1 MTKKLTYQ
9 QLEQKVQKLEKKLS
23 VLENIK
29 DKNNFGVDN
38 NHFFQICENS
48 KNAIVLLKTNN
59 NGQSFFV
66 SYFNK
71 KAETLEKAKRK
82 NLLGK
87 DITEVFPSI
96 KTSGFLEALK
106 HVYKSGKPE
115 EFPAIIY
122 ENNKVIQWRH
132 NYIYKL
138 SNNEL
143 VSIYLDETDKKNKE
157 FELKEHREKLQLAME
172 AANYFSFEIN
182 LKLLK
187 ITTSKDVYEHLGF
200 KPKEISLLMKKAGN
214 LVHPEDYKSLSKFLL
229 TYPKNTPLEFDTEF
243 RIKNKNGKWLWFM
256 AVGKNIEWDS
266 NGNPLRILGLLK
278 NVQKEKEAQLKLIES
293 EEKFKSLATLLPE
306 VIFETDIHGN
316 LTFVNLK
323 AYEIFEYTPE
333 DFKKGLNAL
342 QMIAPNDL
350 PRARQN
356 INKVLEKENIKGIEY
371 TAITKNGKKFPILVY
386 SNTIRRNNEAIGL
399 RGIIVDISEH
409 QKILDQ
415 LRRSEENFHQL
426 ADNINDAFWLRSLD
440 QKIVYT
446 NPACENIVGKN
457 FKKVFEDIKDYENWI
472 HPNDKERIIKQR
484 TENLK
489 SPDKIHFYEHR
500 IVRPN
505 GEIRWVWIR
514 TFPVYNSK
522 GELYRRAGIA
532 SDITTQKQLLEE
544 LTLAK
549 EKAEESDRL
558 KSAFLAN
565 MSHEIRTPMNG
576 ILGFSELL
584 RDPFISDEEK
594 ETYIKIINSNGIQLL
609 NLIDD
614 IIDVAKIEAGQLKIK
629 KNFAPI
635 NPIMD
640 EIYLLFKQEQARLN
654 KKNIA
659 FILEKEEDN
668 LQIYTDIIRFKQI
681 IINLLSN
688 AFKFTEKGFIK
699 LGYQVIKQN
708 GTGFYRFFIA
718 DSGIGIPQDFK
729 TIIFERFA
737 QIKTKVNKTQQGTGL
752 GLSISKG
759 LTELLGGE
767 IWYESSNE
775 GTTFY
780 FTIPILEESD
790 VEKNNPF
797 ETENEV
803 LMEKW
808 TNLKILIVE
817 DDEDNLEFLRRL
829 LQKNGAAVEVAL
841 TGEEAIECIQKDA
854 NINIVLMDIRL
865 PHMDGFE
872 TTQKIKALN
881 PDIPVIAQ
889 TAYALYNDREICL
902 KNGCDDYLAKPLNKD
917 ILFKK
922 INHYIYKQKY

>member
-1 MTKKLTYQ
+1 MTKKLSYQ
-9 QLEQKVQKLEKKLS
+9 QLEQKVYNLEKKIS
-23 VLENIK
+23 ALENSK

-38 NHFFQICENS
+38 DHFLHICENS
-48 KNAIVLLKTNN
+48 KNAIALLETNN
-59 NGQSFFV
+59 HGKSFFI

-71 KAETLEKAKRK
+71 KAETLEKVKRK
-82 NLLGK
+82 NVLGK
-87 DITEVFPSI
+87 DITDVFPSV

-106 HVYKSGKPE
+106 RVYKLGKPE

-187 ITTSKDVYEHLGF
+187 ITTSKDVYEHLGY
-200 KPKEISLLMKKAGN
+200 KPKEITLLMKKTGS
-214 LVHPEDYKSLSKFLL
+214 LVHPEDYKSIIKFLL
-229 TYPKNTPLEFDTEF
+229 TYPKDKPLEFNTEF
-243 RIKNKNGKWLWFM
+243 RIKNKNRKWLWFM

-266 NGNPLRILGLLK
+266 DGNPFRILGLLK
-278 NVQKEKEAQLKLIES
+278 NIQKEKEEKLKLIES

-306 VIFETDIHGN
+306 VVFETDIKGN

-323 AYEIFEYTPE
+323 AYEIFDYTPD
-333 DFKKGLNAL
+333 DFKNGLNAL
-342 QMIAPNDL
+342 QMIAPEDL
-350 PRARQN
+350 
-356 INKVLEKENIKGIEY
+356 NKAKENIKKVLNKENTKGIEY

-409 QKILDQ
+409 QKILEQ
-415 LRRSEENFHQL
+415 LKRSEENFHQL

-446 NPACENIVGKN
+446 NPACEKIVGKN

-472 HPNDKERIIKQR
+472 HPDDKERIIKQR
-484 TENLK
+484 YENLK

-514 TFPVYNSK
+514 TFPVYNPE

-584 RDPFISDEEK
+584 RDPFISEKEK
-594 ETYIKIINSNGIQLL
+594 ETYIKIINSNGKQLL

-614 IIDVAKIEAGQLKIK
+614 IIDVAKIEVGQLKIK
-629 KNFAPI
+629 KNLSPI
-635 NPIMD
+635 NPILD
-640 EIYLLFKQEQARLN
+640 EIYLLFKQEQVRLN
-654 KKNIA
+654 KEKIA
-659 FILEKEEDN
+659 FILEKEEGN
-668 LQIYTDIIRFKQI
+668 HHIYTDIIRLKQI
-681 IINLLSN
+681 INNLLSN
-688 AFKFTEKGFIK
+688 SFKFTEKGFIK
-699 LGYQVIKQN
+699 FGYQVIKHN

-718 DSGIGIPQDFK
+718 DSGIGISQEFESL
-729 TIIFERFA
+729 IFERFA
-737 QIKTKVNKTQQGTGL
+737 QIKTKLNQTQQGTGL

-780 FTIPILEESD
+780 FTIPIFKESN
-790 VEKNNPF
+790 VETKNSF
-797 ETENEV
+797 ETETEV
-803 LMEKW
+803 MMEKW

-829 LQKNGAAVEVAL
+829 LQKNGAVVEVAL
-841 TGEEAIECIQKDA
+841 TGEEAIECIQRDA

-865 PHMDGFE
+865 PQMDGFE

-881 PDIPVIAQ
+881 PNIPVIAQ
-889 TAYALYNDREICL
+889 TAYALYNDQEICL
-902 KNGCDDYLAKPLNKD
+902 QKGCDDYIAKPLNKD
-917 ILFKK
+917 VLFKK
-922 INHYIYKQKY
+922 INHYIYK